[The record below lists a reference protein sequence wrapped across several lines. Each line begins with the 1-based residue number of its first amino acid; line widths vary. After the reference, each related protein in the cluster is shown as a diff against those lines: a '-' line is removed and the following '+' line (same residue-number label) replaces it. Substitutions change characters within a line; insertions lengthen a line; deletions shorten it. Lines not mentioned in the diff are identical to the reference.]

1 MTRRNACGGIGLLLW
16 GLSTPAFA
24 QLLGGAAG
32 PIGSSRPVPLPL
44 SGREAAGAVSVQQM
58 ATPSGADTVT
68 SSTQIGGSFQ
78 GSIPGE
84 IPPPGTV
91 TLTLGEAIRRGLQT
105 NLGAVTANY
114 SARIA
119 GAQRAQQLS
128 YLLPNISANASE
140 TVTQIN
146 LAAYG
151 FKFNLPPGINFSI
164 PSVVGPFSYSQAQG
178 NFSYS
183 VWDPVLRRNFQV
195 SKDLENAALLSARD
209 ARELVVLAVAGSYL
223 QLLATAASVE
233 SQRAQVENARAVNH
247 QAEVRRTAGTNA
259 RIDVVRTLVEL
270 ETQQQRL
277 NALTSEVRKEKIGLT
292 RLIGL
297 PLDREIVLSESL
309 GFPALTVPA
318 AAAAIQQAFA
328 NRQDLKAAQAQV
340 QAAER
345 VVSAAHAERLPSV
358 SLNGDYGVLGPN
370 PASAHGVFSVSG
382 SVNVPI
388 WLGGRVKADIEQ
400 AQTELAQRK
409 AELADQQGQVEQEV
423 RTALIEVE
431 TAIGQV
437 ELAQQNRGY
446 AGETLRESRDRFQ
459 LGVATTVEVVQ
470 AQEQVA
476 NAESD
481 YVSSLYSFEMA
492 RLALARAIGE
502 AEKEIPGLLKAS
514 QP

>member
-1 MTRRNACGGIGLLLW
+1 M
-16 GLSTPAFA
+16 
-24 QLLGGAAG
+24 
-32 PIGSSRPVPLPL
+32 
-44 SGREAAGAVSVQQM
+44 
-58 ATPSGADTVT
+58 
-68 SSTQIGGSFQ
+68 
-78 GSIPGE
+78 
-84 IPPPGTV
+84 
-91 TLTLGEAIRRGLQT
+91 
-105 NLGAVTANY
+105 
-114 SARIA
+114 
-119 GAQRAQQLS
+119 
-128 YLLPNISANASE
+128 
-140 TVTQIN
+140 
-146 LAAYG
+146 
-151 FKFNLPPGINFSI
+151 
-164 PSVVGPFSYSQAQG
+164 
-178 NFSYS
+178 
-183 VWDPVLRRNFQV
+183 
-195 SKDLENAALLSARD
+195 
-209 ARELVVLAVAGSYL
+209 
-223 QLLATAASVE
+223 
-233 SQRAQVENARAVNH
+233 
-247 QAEVRRTAGTNA
+247 
-259 RIDVVRTLVEL
+259 
-270 ETQQQRL
+270 
-277 NALTSEVRKEKIGLT
+277 
-292 RLIGL
+292 
-297 PLDREIVLSESL
+297 
-309 GFPALTVPA
+309 TVPA

-388 WLGGRVKADIEQ
+388 WLGGRMKADIEQ

-409 AELADQQGQVEQEV
+409 AELADQRGQVEQEV

-437 ELAQQNRGY
+437 ELAQQNREY

-476 NAESD
+476 SAESD

-514 QP
+514 RHEDRRNWQQIHARRPRPPIRLWNPSPCRRKSEDGGARLPSSFWCCWRRLRVGFISGCSRASSNLPTMRKSRCT